1 MPVSWKMALDGS
13 GQYCGHGNLS
23 GLVSTALSA
32 QRLRGH
38 DVMALKAYAAKTQV
52 PTESLQ

>member
-1 MPVSWKMALDGS
+1 VPVSWKMALDGS